1 MTEAERIDFLINVLE
16 NGNAAEF
23 GRKIG
28 VSRPNANKMR
38 AGAIGYRLHI
48 NSIIAAYPA
57 VNRAWLESGEG
68 HPGDLSVDLVKAHYE
83 SKLRRADTII
93 DHLTRRIDELEKR
106 LKTE

>member
-1 MTEAERIDFLINVLE
+1 MTEAERIDFLIAILE
-16 NGNAAEF
+16 GGKAIAFAN
-23 GRKIG
+23 KIG
-28 VSRPNANKMR
+28 VSKAQVSKMR
-38 AGAIGYRLHI
+38 RGICTMKHQI

-83 SKLRRADTII
+83 SRLRRADTII

-106 LKTE
+106 LKIE